1 MSHDP
6 LRGEF
11 ERMAP
16 PQVSPAEARDRL
28 GALLPEYRTARRN
41 HRIRTGVAG
50 VTAAI
55 ALTVGGSVAIA
66 AIAPGSSAPE
76 TKFASPGEST
86 DDSIGNEGADGA
98 SDEAV
103 TTNSSSSSEDAPDD
117 ATETAEHA
125 DSTLGQDS
133 SDDDPIDD
141 GVDDSESD
149 DGVDDSDS
157 ESDDGVDDSESESE
171 SDDGADDSDSESDDG
186 VDDSES
192 DDGADDSDSESDDTG
207 EAVVEGE
214 TYSRSGPGGMLS
226 VRVVGGVLQLVEA
239 VPASGFNADVTELDD
254 EVRAD
259 FSAGSDEY
267 RVEAEYE
274 DDQLFWTVDS

>member
-149 DGVDDSDS
+149 DSDSDS
-157 ESDDGVDDSESESE
+157 
-171 SDDGADDSDSESDDG
+171 
-186 VDDSES
+186 DSES

>member
-133 SDDDPIDD
+133 RDDDPIDD
-141 GVDDSESD
+141 G
-149 DGVDDSDS
+149 
-157 ESDDGVDDSESESE
+157 
-171 SDDGADDSDSESDDG
+171 ADDS
-186 VDDSES
+186 DSES